1 MYQAGD
7 KTGLRLA
14 LAVETGRDLCS
25 SFQSHSSSQRL
36 SREVQLPQGFPS
48 DPPESALVCQSPP
61 RSMVHTSIQVHT
73 CPDPSIP
80 CLLLSMSASKP
91 PSPSRAA
98 QRGPTLPDSTRRISG
113 LHQGSDGLQI
123 TKVTVQKRLAA
134 TAPYTLLEPAQACSS
149 LCIFHTIPHSSA
161 VLHSPSLHMTQFEPD
176 RNIVIARLGEARD
189 LDPLA
194 EEYAVGRA
202 AEVKHPDKRTIS
214 MYDHKPRERASTGSI
229 RSTCL

>member
-1 MYQAGD
+1 MCIRQAQAGD
-7 KTGLRLA
+7 RAPAGPGR
-14 LAVETGRDLCS
+14 RDLCCRSGLTAVHSGFTGRS
-25 SFQSHSSSQRL
+25 SCPRASLAVRQSL
-36 SREVQLPQGFPS
+36 
-48 DPPESALVCQSPP
+48 PESAQVHG
-61 RSMVHTSIQVHT
+61 HTSIQVHT

-80 CLLLSMSASKP
+80 CLLLSMSVYVRLQASKP
-91 PSPSRAA
+91 ESR
-98 QRGPTLPDSTRRISG
+98 RPTRPDTARQHQAELRFASRLRRASDHKG
-113 LHQGSDGLQI
+113 YSSEASRRHSALH
-123 TKVTVQKRLAA
+123 
-134 TAPYTLLEPAQACSS
+134 TARACSS

-161 VLHSPSLHMTQFEPD
+161 VLHSPSLHMTQFGPD
-176 RNIVIARLGEARD
+176 RNVVIARLGEARD